1 VNIGLEI
8 KTVRNL
14 KYKVMKKLRLRKAG
28 FVGLILIM
36 ISTLTYG
43 QKIETQYRQNL
54 ENAKEK
60 NGTEF
65 FEDGTVK
72 VKVNTKMIEQ
82 FYNAYDNNKYLS
94 WRELINSSD
103 KESLAAFWS
112 TYRNANLEESDLAEI
127 KKELDKK
134 YSEIAEKR
142 SDQNVIVKT
151 MLAEKRKKMKK

>member
-1 VNIGLEI
+1 MKNI
-8 KTVRNL
+8 
-14 KYKVMKKLRLRKAG
+14 RLRKAG
-28 FVGLILIM
+28 FVGFILII
-36 ISTLTYG
+36 ISSLTYG
-43 QKIETQYRQNL
+43 QKIDSEFRQNL

-103 KESLAAFWS
+103 NESLAAFWS
-112 TYRNANLEESDLAEI
+112 TYRNANIAESDLAEI

-142 SDQNVIVKT
+142 NDQNAMIKT
-151 MLAEKRKKMKK
+151 MIAEKKKEDEKVISQAIELD

>member
-1 VNIGLEI
+1 
-8 KTVRNL
+8 
-14 KYKVMKKLRLRKAG
+14 MRLRKAG
-28 FVGLILIM
+28 FVGFLLII
-36 ISTLTYG
+36 ISSLTYG
-43 QKIETQYRQNL
+43 QKIDTEFRQHL

-65 FEDGTVK
+65 FEDGK
-72 VKVNTKMIEQ
+72 VKVQVNTSMIQQ
-82 FYNAYDNNKYLS
+82 FYDSYDKHEYIS

-112 TYRNANLEESDLAEI
+112 TYRNANLDESDLTEI

-142 SDQNVIVKT
+142 SDQNVMLKT
-151 MLAEKRKKMKK
+151 MLAEKKKEEEKLILHAIELD